1 MILDLGTVGSLPGG
15 AGSFLFFGNH
25 PLRQLEEPEMGLWE
39 DWCWGGGSKFPKK
52 SREVWHLEMGFSV
65 VEQGTLENPGKNWKQ
80 LH

>member
-1 MILDLGTVGSLPGG
+1 MGGLVLGG
-15 AGSFLFFGNH
+15 
-25 PLRQLEEPEMGLWE
+25 
-39 DWCWGGGSKFPKK
+39 